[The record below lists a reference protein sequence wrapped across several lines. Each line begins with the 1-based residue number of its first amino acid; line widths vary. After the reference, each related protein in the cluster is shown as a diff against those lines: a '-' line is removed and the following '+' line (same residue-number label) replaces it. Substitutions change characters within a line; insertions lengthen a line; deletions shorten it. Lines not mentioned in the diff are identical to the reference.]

1 MFGCL
6 SPLLTFTPFPPP
18 LPLTPLSPPHLRL
31 KSPFPVRSSPRPPD
45 PHNSLSLSS
54 CAGVL
59 QNAPSRL
66 LEMCM
71 QPSYTSN
78 GKWTDAC
85 LQVLALNL
93 VCTANPVPVS
103 FF

>member
-31 KSPFPVRSSPRPPD
+31 NLPSRFAPRPAP
-45 PHNSLSLSS
+45 PTPTTLSLSS